1 MRKIVIAIFLI
12 LASSVALA
20 VDFNQFRPQGEVQTD
35 QAVFWGEIVSERQG
49 DAKLY
54 INDEVVLEEHIDGRE
69 DFPAGYDAELTE
81 GNYSWKIG
89 FTSEGEEYFSDEISF
104 TVQNEP
110 ELHVEY
116 LDEGEF
122 ETASSPGEF
131 NLVINDTLI
140 IDEDLEEYTEED
152 RQFYLEEGLYSYSAS
167 LITDNGQEIILE
179 SNMAEIRYSVQPDE
193 KNSLEALEAGLEEV
207 EEQEN
212 QEEREDGTDSLELS
226 RTTIIVAALSV
237 LALVAAYL
245 VKK

>member
-1 MRKIVIAIFLI
+1 MRKIVIALFLI
-12 LASSVALA
+12 LVSSIALA
-20 VDFNQFRPQGEVQTD
+20 VDFNQFRPEGEVQED

-54 INDEVVLEEHIDGRE
+54 INDEVVLEEYIAGRE
-69 DFPAGYDAELTE
+69 DFPAGYEAELTE

-89 FTSEGEEYFSDEISF
+89 FTSEGEEYFSDEITF

-110 ELHVEY
+110 ELHVDY
-116 LDEGEF
+116 IGEGEF

-167 LITDNGQEIILE
+167 LTTHDDQEIILE
-179 SNMAEIRYSVQPDE
+179 NNMAEIRYSVQPDE
-193 KNSLEALEAGLEEV
+193 ENSLGDLEVDSVESEEY
-207 EEQEN
+207 EN
-212 QEEREDGTDSLELS
+212 QEDGEDSADSPELS
-226 RTTIIVAALSV
+226 RTTIIAAALSV
-237 LALVAAYL
+237 LALVVAY
-245 VKK
+245 VIKK